1 MTLKNLTVSFLMFF
15 LATIAAPVAS
25 AADSPK
31 LGSGAE
37 YPHRTSFPD
46 VAIITTQEL
55 SAQRD
60 RVEIVDVR
68 STFEYNTLHI
78 KNAYNIPVTD
88 KDFETRV
95 TKLAKESG
103 KPLVFYCNGK
113 TCKKSYEAARQA
125 NYAKVNKCYAY
136 DAGIFDWAKA
146 NPERTV
152 LLGRSPV
159 KLEDLIDE
167 DKFKTHL
174 LSQKEFDAKVG
185 PSAVIVDVRDK
196 VQRDIL
202 LFPFQEER
210 VTLDQLDRLD
220 GIIRDAKAK
229 GKTLLIYDKVGH
241 QVQWLQYHLEAKGV
255 KDYYF
260 LKGGEEGYY
269 QAKLGVRMGLKK

>member
-1 MTLKNLTVSFLMFF
+1 MKNLSWLFVAFCLIS
-15 LATIAAPVAS
+15 IVAPVAS
-25 AADSPK
+25 AADAPK

-55 SAQRD
+55 SAERD

-95 TKLAKESG
+95 AELAKESG

-125 NYAKVNKCYAY
+125 KYAKVPKCYAY

-146 NPERTV
+146 NAERTV

-159 KLEDLIDE
+159 KPEDLIDE
-167 DKFKTHL
+167 DKFKAHL

-202 LFPFQEER
+202 LFPFNEER

-220 GIIRDAKAK
+220 GIIREAKAK
-229 GKTLLIYDKVGH
+229 HKTLLIYDKVGH